1 MRRTYC
7 LCMAYLSRNDMQ
19 SADYCRAKEAEYY
32 AKARDTNDRAIKSA
46 YEAAAREYA
55 FRVTL
60 INSKKPI

>member
-1 MRRTYC
+1 MP
-7 LCMAYLSRNDMQ
+7 YLSRHDDMQ

-32 AKARDTNDRAIKSA
+32 AKASATNDRAIKSA

-60 INSKKPI
+60 IESKKAI